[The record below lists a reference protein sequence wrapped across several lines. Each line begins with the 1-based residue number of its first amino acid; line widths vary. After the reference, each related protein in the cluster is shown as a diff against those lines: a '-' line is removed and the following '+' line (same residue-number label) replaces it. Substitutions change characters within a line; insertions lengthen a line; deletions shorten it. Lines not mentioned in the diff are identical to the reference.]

1 LSAVEDAGELIATV
15 GIGTEEIDFCVG
27 STRAEQMSAG
37 RNKSQEIVASASFEE
52 LERDD
57 RGGVF
62 FELIERAFARSK
74 RVEKWTKVYV
84 TSCINDVE
92 MHGRKVGVLA
102 VLLDGI
108 IGREESRGRYDAMKR
123 Y

>member
-1 LSAVEDAGELIATV
+1 V
-15 GIGTEEIDFCVG
+15 
-27 STRAEQMSAG
+27 
-37 RNKSQEIVASASFEE
+37 VASAAFKE

-57 RGGVF
+57 RGCVF

-74 RVEKWTKVYV
+74 RIEKWAKVEV
-84 TSCINDVE
+84 ASRIDHVE
-92 MHGRKVGVLA
+92 THGRKIRALA